1 MQRLA
6 RILLLLVVVC
16 LCRTLAAAA
25 PRVFHEGRFEKA
37 ELKYIDD
44 VPVLLVAG
52 AGGDRPAEGRPDERG
67 GQGDR
72 GVSRALLRLFH
83 AESRWEKCVS
93 AGTAMMEH
101 APADYRAELQAF
113 CKAAN
118 LDPEAGV
125 VANTLPDT
133 YRGWLGCSSL
143 MVLPEKSATKGT
155 LFGRNLDFYAIAS
168 LDKCGLVTVYRP
180 KGKRA
185 FASIGFPGLMGCLS
199 GINDA
204 GLAVAV
210 HEVFFSGDGATMLNT
225 KAMPYA
231 ACFRRVLEECD
242 SVATAEKLVRS
253 VERST
258 LLNLAVCDRRDCA
271 VLEMTPKTVA
281 IRRGAGGV
289 CVCTNHFRTEE
300 LALFSWCRRYP
311 VLCTITKIEKI
322 GVRDVAQKLD
332 AVNQGRL
339 TMQTMIFEP
348 GPLLLHVSLGPPPAS
363 KQPLREISL
372 APLLKGKK
380 GLGIR
385 D

>member
-1 MQRLA
+1 MQRLV

-16 LCRTLAAAA
+16 LCRSLPAAG
-25 PRVFHEGRFEKA
+25 PRVFREGRFEKA

-44 VPVLLVAG
+44 VPVLLVEG
-52 AGGDRPAEGRPDERG
+52 APEEIGRQKAALTSEAVKTVAEYP
-67 GQGDR
+67 
-72 GVSRALLRLFH
+72 RALLRLFH

-113 CKAAN
+113 CKAAGV
-118 LDPEAGV
+118 DREAGV

-143 MVLPEKSATKGT
+143 LVLPEKSATRAT
-155 LFGRNLDFYAIAS
+155 LFGRNLDFYAVAG

-185 FASIGFPGLMGCLS
+185 FAAIGFPGLMGCVS

-204 GLAVAV
+204 GLALAV

-231 ACFRRVLEECD
+231 ACFRRILEECD
-242 SVATAEKLVRS
+242 SVAAAEKLLRS

-281 IRRGAGGV
+281 IRRGADGI

-300 LALFSWCRRYP
+300 LALLAWCRRYR
-311 VLCTITKIEKI
+311 VLSTSAQIEKI
-322 GVRDVAQKLD
+322 SVRDVAQKLD

-363 KQPLREISL
+363 KQPLHDIAL
-372 APLLKGKK
+372 GPLFGRKK
-380 GLGIR
+380 GIG